1 LQYDAKNAIN
11 EPYKTAQGKR
21 IMTSRLSILPFS
33 LAVLLLSAPG
43 HAEVSDYSSY
53 DECIL
58 ESLKGVSS
66 DVAANAIIASCRNK
80 FPEAA
85 AAAAVA
91 AEAAPQPE
99 PKQEPE
105 SAPESVPLQ
114 EPATDA
120 KPALAAAGESRE
132 LTHEEL
138 GKLKATLF
146 GFTTDYR
153 VTFENL
159 NEDITITEVTI
170 AVWDELDPR
179 GLKKYTETMHIP
191 PSESAKVTYK
201 VIYMG
206 DDQGWRWKVDSAKG
220 VD

>member
-1 LQYDAKNAIN
+1 
-11 EPYKTAQGKR
+11 
-21 IMTSRLSILPFS
+21 MTSRPTIFLPA
-33 LAVLLLSAPG
+33 LAVLMLSAPG
-43 HAEVSDYSSY
+43 RADVSGFSSY

-85 AAAAVA
+85 PAAAAAPA
-91 AEAAPQPE
+91 AGPSPE
-99 PKQEPE
+99 P
-105 SAPESVPLQ
+105 APEPAQQAVPAAAAQ
-114 EPATDA
+114 AEA
-120 KPALAAAGESRE
+120 KPAVAAAGEPRE
-132 LTHEEL
+132 LTKEEL

-146 GFTTDYR
+146 GLTTKYK

-159 NEDITITEVTI
+159 NEDIAITEVTI
-170 AVWDELDPR
+170 AVWDDFDPR
-179 GLKKYTETMHIP
+179 GLKKYTQAMHIP
-191 PSESAKVTYK
+191 PSQEAKVEYE

-220 VD
+220 IPTVY

>member
-1 LQYDAKNAIN
+1 
-11 EPYKTAQGKR
+11 
-21 IMTSRLSILPFS
+21 MTSRLSILPFS

-80 FPEAA
+80 FPEA

>member
-1 LQYDAKNAIN
+1 
-11 EPYKTAQGKR
+11 
-21 IMTSRLSILPFS
+21 MTPRLPVPVLVIALSLP
-33 LAVLLLSAPG
+33 PG
-43 HAEVSDYSSY
+43 VVHGDVSEYSSY

-80 FPEAA
+80 FPAVAPVATEPAASPPEDESVPQEAA
-85 AAAAVA
+85 QS
-91 AEAAPQPE
+91 ET
-99 PKQEPE
+99 EPE
-105 SAPESVPLQ
+105 SAP
-114 EPATDA
+114 
-120 KPALAAAGESRE
+120 AGPSRD
-132 LTHEEL
+132 LTPEEL

-146 GFTTDYR
+146 GFTTKYR

-159 NEDITITEVTI
+159 NENITVTEVTI

-191 PSESAKVTYK
+191 PQEMAKVTYE

-206 DDQGWRWKVDSAKG
+206 DDQGWRWKIDSAKG
-220 VD
+220 VE